1 MTSFGMAAR
10 SSAGWDHGPQHTAI
24 GKDSNRFKPPPA
36 RFDGRNGEH
45 SRSPQRKCD
54 ISKLRCSRSNAR
66 GTPLFHRKISTYRQ
80 EESSSA
86 NKWVEKRKHTS
97 VDACFDTLRAEGF
110 RILATRLGS
119 GTNSLYDLDL
129 TGQTAFVLGNEHRGI
144 SDEAAEK
151 ADECVH
157 IPMMGMIESLN
168 VSVAAAVCLYES
180 FRQRLGVGMMNV
192 PQLPQDVLDAL
203 TSSWTTL

>member
-1 MTSFGMAAR
+1 MVR
-10 SSAGWDHGPQHTAI
+10 STRRLEKVRTVLSHRQPGLTVVMENIHDPHNVSAIFRSCDAVGVMRVELLYSIEKFPRI
-24 GKDSNRFKPPPA
+24 GKKS
-36 RFDGRNGEH
+36 
-45 SRSPQRKCD
+45 
-54 ISKLRCSRSNAR
+54 
-66 GTPLFHRKISTYRQ
+66 
-80 EESSSA
+80 SSSA

-129 TGQTAFVLGNEHRGI
+129 TGRTAFVLGNEHRGI

-203 TSSWTTL
+203 ISSWTTL